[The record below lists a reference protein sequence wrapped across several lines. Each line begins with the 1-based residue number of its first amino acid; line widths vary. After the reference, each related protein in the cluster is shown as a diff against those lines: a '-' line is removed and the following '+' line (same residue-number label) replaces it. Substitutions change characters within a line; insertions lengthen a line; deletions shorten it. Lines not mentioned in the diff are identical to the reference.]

1 MNAHDATSLSQML
14 TGTRGIVASIDGG
27 REMSGRLAAMG
38 LTPGA
43 EIQVLQ
49 NLGRGP
55 VLAKIR
61 DTRIALG
68 RHQASLVFVHERTPQ
83 EHPRSGAAPAA
94 V

>member
-1 MNAHDATSLSQML
+1 MTTLLPTSLSRML
-14 TGTRGIVASIDGG
+14 SGTRGIVASVDGG

-49 NLGRGP
+49 NMGRGP

-68 RHQASLVFVHERTPQ
+68 RHQASLVFVHERRTEDP
-83 EHPRSGAAPAA
+83 PRDGRAPAA
-94 V
+94 G

>member
-1 MNAHDATSLSQML
+1 MDTLVATSLSQL
-14 TGTRGIVASIDGG
+14 FTGSRGIVAAVQGG
-27 REMSGRLAAMG
+27 REMTGRLAAMG

-68 RHQASLVFVHERTPQ
+68 RHQASLVFVHECTSQDIPAQ
-83 EHPRSGAAPAA
+83 GRSVPGR
-94 V
+94 

>member
-1 MNAHDATSLSQML
+1 MTCPAPTSLSQLL
-14 TGTRGIVASIDGG
+14 TGSSGVVSSIEGG
-27 REMSGRLAAMG
+27 REMVGRLAAMG

-43 EIQVLQ
+43 DIQVLQ

-68 RHQASLVFVHERTPQ
+68 RHQASLVFVHERRPQ
-83 EHPRSGAAPAA
+83 DVPGSERSRAAG
-94 V
+94 

>member
-1 MNAHDATSLSQML
+1 MNTACATSLSVM
-14 TGTRGIVASIDGG
+14 TSGSRGIVASIEGG

-43 EIQVLQ
+43 EIHVLQ

-68 RHQASLVFVHERTPQ
+68 RHQAGQVFVHERTTEDSPGQ
-83 EHPRSGAAPAA
+83 PAVA
-94 V
+94 

>member
-1 MNAHDATSLSQML
+1 MIS
-14 TGTRGIVASIDGG
+14 GTRGIVAAIQGG

-68 RHQASLVFVHERTPQ
+68 RNQASLVFVHERAS
-83 EHPRSGAAPAA
+83 EDPADRPA
-94 V
+94 SA

>member
-1 MNAHDATSLSQML
+1 MNHPPATSLSVM
-14 TGTRGIVASIDGG
+14 TSGSRGIVAAIAGG
-27 REMSGRLAAMG
+27 REMSGRLASMG

-68 RHQASLVFVHERTPQ
+68 RQQASLVLVHERRTQGP
-83 EHPRSGAAPAA
+83 EGRPATA
-94 V
+94 

>member
-1 MNAHDATSLSQML
+1 MDTPVATSLSQL
-14 TGTRGIVASIDGG
+14 FTGSRGVVAAIQGG
-27 REMSGRLAAMG
+27 REMTGRLAAMG

-68 RHQASLVFVHERTPQ
+68 RRQASLVFVHECRSQ
-83 EHPRSGAAPAA
+83 ELPAPGRPFPGR
-94 V
+94 

>member
-1 MNAHDATSLSQML
+1 MNTHNATSLSQML

-68 RHQASLVFVHERTPQ
+68 RHQASLVFVHERNAKQHPQ
-83 EHPRSGAAPAA
+83 PGSTA
-94 V
+94 VTG

>member
-1 MNAHDATSLSQML
+1 MKNPDATSLSRMIS
-14 TGTRGIVASIDGG
+14 GTRGIVASVDGG

-68 RHQASLVFVHERTPQ
+68 RHQANLVFVHERQPEDSPARGQ
-83 EHPRSGAAPAA
+83 PSAAD
-94 V
+94 